1 MTIAQRRLSLET
13 IHTHNALPQ
22 VLWALG
28 YRSESAMDV
37 GAIMAME
44 RMGHELIAP
53 LVFVLDNRIWGDA
66 DGATFAHLCKRH
78 APSWLHGSVCW
89 RHAIH
94 ANTAALG

>member
-1 MTIAQRRLSLET
+1 MFQSHFEELAFTR
-13 IHTHNALPQ
+13 Q

-53 LVFVLDNRIWGDA
+53 LVFVLDNRIWGEA
-66 DGATFAHLCKRH
+66 DGALR
-78 APSWLHGSVCW
+78 P
-89 RHAIH
+89 
-94 ANTAALG
+94 AL